1 MEAQSKTRAALAA
14 ALQLEVDQWEAEI
27 GRWEADVNGAR
38 KHVSAAHEN
47 AATARENLR
56 RFNAELPTISS
67 TEPLSSVRT
76 ALGHTGQ
83 STGQA
88 VLVTRG
94 SERGHCR
101 NPDLECATCP
111 TNTIL
116 IDTNGRISPMPRT
129 SRGAISGGGSLPPI
143 NLNNG
148 HVHTKL
154 SRGTDESSLAG
165 GLLSKQRLGT
175 ESPAMRWSSGNL
187 PNPPNSGTCITQ
199 QSGRCPPPSPTD
211 QISGR
216 QAVSPNSGRSFC
228 TMPVNSAYASFM
240 ESMPANSG
248 SRVTQLGNDP
258 LTQGPR
264 SDPGIAIPNKVTA
277 SPPLPNMSSGRP
289 GMGLSGSG
297 STHVQSSRHLNVTQ
311 SGGPVIVELSSNSAP
326 DLRVCRPPACGR
338 TNSGRPAFSLS
349 SDPPAFGSGGSGGG
363 TALGMGMGRGSPSLR
378 AMLMT

>member
-1 MEAQSKTRAALAA
+1 MEAQSKTRAAPAA
-14 ALQLEVDQWEAEI
+14 ALQLEVEQWETEI
-27 GRWEADVNGAR
+27 GRWEADVNGAS

-67 TEPLSSVRT
+67 TEPFPSVRT

-83 STGQA
+83 GTGHGF
-88 VLVTRG
+88 LVTRG
-94 SERGHCR
+94 SERGNCR

-111 TNTIL
+111 TNTIY
-116 IDTNGRISPMPRT
+116 IDTNGRISPTPGT

-148 HVHTKL
+148 HMHTKL
-154 SRGTDESSLAG
+154 SRGTEEPSLAG
-165 GLLSKQRLGT
+165 GLLSKQRLGS

-187 PNPPNSGTCITQ
+187 PNPPNGGTCITHR
-199 QSGRCPPPSPTD
+199 SGLCPPPSPTD

-216 QAVSPNSGRSFC
+216 QAVSPGSGRSYG
-228 TMPVNSAYASFM
+228 TMPGNSTYASII

-258 LTQGPR
+258 LSQGPR
-264 SDPGIAIPNKVTA
+264 SDPGIAIPNKVT
-277 SPPLPNMSSGRP
+277 SSSLLPNMSSARP
-289 GMGLSGSG
+289 GMGSSGSG
-297 STHVQSSRHLNVTQ
+297 SMHVQSSRHLNVTQ
-311 SGGPVIVELSSNSAP
+311 SGGPVIVEVSSTSAP
-326 DLRVCRPPACGR
+326 DLRVSRPPACGR

-363 TALGMGMGRGSPSLR
+363 TALGMGMGRGSSSLR